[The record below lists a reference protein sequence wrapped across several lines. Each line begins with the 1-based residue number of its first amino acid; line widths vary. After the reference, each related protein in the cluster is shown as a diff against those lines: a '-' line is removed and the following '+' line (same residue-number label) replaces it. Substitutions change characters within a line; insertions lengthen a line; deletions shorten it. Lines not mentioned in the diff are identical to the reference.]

1 MSATT
6 TERRDRGR
14 DRDEV
19 RITIRVDREF
29 LSDYEDDV
37 VDGDSMYNNR
47 SEAIRAAMR
56 AHRSD
61 LEH

>member
-1 MSATT
+1 MPL
-6 TERRDRGR
+6 TETQDHDRGR

-19 RITIRVDREF
+19 RITVRVDREF
-29 LSDYEDDV
+29 LNDYEADV
-37 VDGDSMYNNR
+37 VDDGMYNNR